1 MKFFKREN
9 NHNSL
14 QATQRIGA
22 KAGMLLA
29 CGYASLLLAVAPSF
43 CYSQDTTQFNSYY
56 SRLLDARLEEYKV
69 SQPPRVLNFIP
80 SVGASSIIVDGRVRV
95 APSISFSL
103 SQFIRDKREQY
114 RIEAKIRSIKQSTEL
129 EREEDLREVQKLQS
143 EVESIQRELEI
154 KSELLELKEKIFQYD
169 SIRYSKN
176 EIDPDAFYNSK
187 ISIISERYQI
197 ELIRQRLEGV
207 RREINRLLRL

>member
-1 MKFFKREN
+1 MKFYEREN

-22 KAGMLLA
+22 KACMLLA

-43 CYSQDTTQFNSYY
+43 CYAQDTLAFDNYY

-69 SQPPRVLNFIP
+69 SQPPRFLNFIP
-80 SVGASSIIVDGRVRV
+80 NVGTRAIVVDGRIRV
-95 APSISFSL
+95 VPTVSWSI
-103 SQFIRDKREQY
+103 SQFISDKRKEY
-114 RIEAKIRSIKQSTEL
+114 SIEAKVRSIEATTQL
-129 EREEDLREVQKLQS
+129 EKEDDLRKIEKQKRKL
-143 EVESIQRELEI
+143 ESYNRELQI
-154 KSELLELKEKIFQYD
+154 KLELLGLKEKIFKYD

-176 EIDPDAFYNSK
+176 EIDPDAFYKSK
-187 ISIISERYQI
+187 IQIISERYQI

-207 RREINRLLRL
+207 RGEINQLLKL

>member
-1 MKFFKREN
+1 MKFYEREN

-22 KAGMLLA
+22 KACMLLA

-43 CYSQDTTQFNSYY
+43 CYAQDTLAFDNYY

-69 SQPPRVLNFIP
+69 SQPPRFLNYIP
-80 SVGASSIIVDGRVRV
+80 SIGTSTVIVDGKVRI
-95 APSISFSL
+95 APSLSFSL
-103 SQFIRDKREQY
+103 SQFIGDKRQQY
-114 RIEAKIRSIKQSTEL
+114 TREAKIRSIKATTEL
-129 EREEDLREVQKLQS
+129 EREEDLREVQKLMS
-143 EVESIQRELEI
+143 EVESIEGELHI
-154 KSELLELKEKIFQYD
+154 KGELLGLREKIFQYD

-187 ISIISERYQI
+187 IQIISERYQI